1 MSNGFLEGVVR
12 GYRSG
17 LLSQNNYHNLSQ
29 CETLEGERR
38 ARPSS
43 PSLSRLILL
52 HVHRLILDFRLQ
64 LSATDYGNFLANE
77 PLPLSTA
84 TIADKATEK
93 LVSEFNYIRT
103 NAVEPLATFM
113 DYITYAYM
121 IDNVILLTLGTL
133 HERDTHELLDRCHPL
148 GVFDTMPALCV
159 ATNVEELYH
168 SVLVE
173 TPLGE
178 RDGDCKRAQL
188 RLSTI
193 FPRLSL
199 SPRSG
204 RPQH

>member
-1 MSNGFLEGVVR
+1 
-12 GYRSG
+12 
-17 LLSQNNYHNLSQ
+17 
-29 CETLEGERR
+29 
-38 ARPSS
+38 
-43 PSLSRLILL
+43 
-52 HVHRLILDFRLQ
+52 
-64 LSATDYGNFLANE
+64 
-77 PLPLSTA
+77 
-84 TIADKATEK
+84 
-93 LVSEFNYIRT
+93 
-103 NAVEPLATFM
+103 M

-188 RLSTI
+188 RLSTL

-204 RPQH
+204 RP